1 MLTILSYF
9 SMITNCLKYLELKS
23 SMGKTYQDLSD
34 YSRIEEELGGVHSLF
49 ITSTGKVHDK
59 YQQSFNQLGIK
70 TRSWALLLKD
80 QRLCHI
86 IAPSESGLQLYSI
99 QNTENFLTVKSWSLE
114 KPSRS
119 VSLEDFSKL
128 ITQTLTINEKIIEIT
143 KIVCSYFITPSY
155 QDLLKSIGVVKSERA
170 CNCPTCGSES
180 ETNVILIE

>member
-9 SMITNCLKYLELKS
+9 SMITDCLKYLELKS

-34 YSRIEEELGGVHSLF
+34 YSRIEEELF

-70 TRSWALLLKD
+70 TRSWALLLED

-119 VSLEDFSKL
+119 VTLEDFSKL

-170 CNCPTCGSES
+170 CNCPTFGSES